1 MIPKFRAW
9 DTYEEEMLENV
20 TPLFDDSNSMIAII
34 TDFQTKGSPGTSEIE
49 IGSYDTTFN
58 WDEFP
63 YVIMQSTGLKD
74 KNGVDIFEGDIL
86 KIIEVTNEG
95 ISEYITDV
103 IWEDCSF
110 VFKSDGVDYYDSF
123 LGSFSG
129 DPNKTYPLFELL
141 VIGNV
146 WDNPELLESVQNERF

>member
-1 MIPKFRAW
+1 MIPKFRAYYAEKMW
-9 DTYEEEMLENV
+9 YVAKIDLWGDPEQTTCDLAPYLPKYDE
-20 TPLFDDSNSMIAII
+20 LFDI
-34 TDFQTKGSPGTSEIE
+34 PLIE
-49 IGSYDTTFN
+49 TAL
-58 WDEFP
+58 
-63 YVIMQSTGLKD
+63 MQSTGLKD
-74 KNGVDIFEGDIL
+74 KNGVEIFEGDIL

-110 VFKSDGVDYYDSF
+110 VFKSEGVDYYDSF
-123 LGSFSG
+123 LGAFSG

-146 WDNPELLESVQNERF
+146 WDNSKLLEEAE

>member
-9 DTYEEEMLENV
+9 DTYEKEMLENV
-20 TPLFDDSNSMIAII
+20 TPLFDDSNSMMAII
-34 TDFQTKGSPGTSEIE
+34 TDFQIKGSPGTSEIE

-74 KNGVDIFEGDIL
+74 KNGVEIFEGDIL

>member
-9 DTYEEEMLENV
+9 DKRENTMRDV
-20 TPLFDDSNSMIAII
+20 AVLHF
-34 TDFQTKGSPGTSEIE
+34 TKGGKVNSIEYWKTPSELK
-49 IGSYDTTFN
+49 SYHVRN
-58 WDEFP
+58 L
-63 YVIMQSTGLKD
+63 VLMQSTGLKD
-74 KNGVDIFEGDIL
+74 KNGVEIFEGDIL

-110 VFKSDGVDYYDSF
+110 VFKSEGVDYYDSF
-123 LGSFSG
+123 LGAFSG

-146 WDNPELLESVQNERF
+146 WDNSKLLEEAE

>member
-9 DTYEEEMLENV
+9 DKNTEDMVDVKTIDLEK
-20 TPLFDDSNSMIAII
+20 D
-34 TDFQTKGSPGTSEIE
+34 GSIGCIVDYNGINLDVSEC
-49 IGSYDTTFN
+49 
-58 WDEFP
+58 
-63 YVIMQSTGLKD
+63 VLMQSTCVKD
-74 KNGVDIFEGDIL
+74 KNGVEIFEGDIL

-110 VFKSDGVDYYDSF
+110 VFKSEGVDYYDTF
-123 LGSFSG
+123 LGAFSG
-129 DPNKTYPLFELL
+129 DPNTTYPLFELL

-146 WDNPELLESVQNERF
+146 WDNPELLEVAE

>member
-1 MIPKFRAW
+1 MIPKFRVW
-9 DTYEEEMLENV
+9 DTYEKEMLENV
-20 TPLFDDSNSMIAII
+20 TPLFDDSNSMMAII
-34 TDFQTKGSPGTSEIE
+34 TDFQIKGSPGTSEIE

-74 KNGVDIFEGDIL
+74 KNGVEIFEGDIL

-110 VFKSDGVDYYDSF
+110 VFKSEGVDYYDTF
-123 LGSFSG
+123 LGA
-129 DPNKTYPLFELL
+129 
-141 VIGNV
+141 
-146 WDNPELLESVQNERF
+146 

>member
-1 MIPKFRAW
+1 MIPKFRARDQRGNW
-9 DTYEEEMLENV
+9 HIGLLTFMFGQYAIVNESDENSV
-20 TPLFDDSNSMIAII
+20 YLIDKETV
-34 TDFQTKGSPGTSEIE
+34 G
-49 IGSYDTTFN
+49 
-58 WDEFP
+58 
-63 YVIMQSTGLKD
+63 QSTGLKD
-74 KNGVDIFEGDIL
+74 KNGVEIFEGDIL

>member
-9 DTYEEEMLENV
+9 DKKYKKMMKVNQIDFEKKTVWLEADNGDHENRH
-20 TPLFDDSNSMIAII
+20 TL
-34 TDFQTKGSPGTSEIE
+34 TR
-49 IGSYDTTFN
+49 
-58 WDEFP
+58 EFKD
-63 YVIMQSTGLKD
+63 VILMQSTGLKD
-74 KNGVDIFEGDIL
+74 KNGVEIFEGDIL

-110 VFKSDGVDYYDSF
+110 VFKSEGVDYYDSF
-123 LGSFSG
+123 LGAFSG

-146 WDNPELLESVQNERF
+146 WDNSKLLEEAE

>member
-9 DTYEEEMLENV
+9 DKRENTMRDV
-20 TPLFDDSNSMIAII
+20 AVLHF
-34 TDFQTKGSPGTSEIE
+34 TKGGKVNSIEYWKTPSELK
-49 IGSYDTTFN
+49 SYHVRN
-58 WDEFP
+58 L
-63 YVIMQSTGLKD
+63 VLMQSTGLKD
-74 KNGVDIFEGDIL
+74 KNGVEIFEGDIL

-123 LGSFSG
+123 LGAFSG
-129 DPNKTYPLFELL
+129 DPNTTYPLFELL
-141 VIGNV
+141 VIGNIHE
-146 WDNPELLESVQNERF
+146 NTELLEGTE

>member
-9 DTYEEEMLENV
+9 DKNTNDMVDVKTIDLEK
-20 TPLFDDSNSMIAII
+20 D
-34 TDFQTKGSPGTSEIE
+34 GS
-49 IGSYDTTFN
+49 IGCIVDYNGINLDVSAC
-58 WDEFP
+58 
-63 YVIMQSTGLKD
+63 VLMQSTGLKD
-74 KNGVDIFEGDIL
+74 KNGDEIFEGDIL

-110 VFKSDGVDYYDSF
+110 VFKSEGVDYYDTF
-123 LGSFSG
+123 LGAFSG
-129 DPNKTYPLFELL
+129 DPNTTYPLFELL

-146 WDNPELLESVQNERF
+146 WDNPELLEVAE

>member
-1 MIPKFRAW
+1 MVDVKTI
-9 DTYEEEMLENV
+9 DLEK
-20 TPLFDDSNSMIAII
+20 D
-34 TDFQTKGSPGTSEIE
+34 GSIGCIVDYNGINLDVSEC
-49 IGSYDTTFN
+49 
-58 WDEFP
+58 
-63 YVIMQSTGLKD
+63 VLMQSTCVKD
-74 KNGVDIFEGDIL
+74 KNGVEIFEGDIL

-110 VFKSDGVDYYDSF
+110 VFKSEGVDYYDSF
-123 LGSFSG
+123 LGAFSG

-146 WDNPELLESVQNERF
+146 WDNSKLLEEAE

>member
-9 DTYEEEMLENV
+9 DKRSKEMWKVSTLHIEDEYVDLFKKNIYEN
-20 TPLFDDSNSMIAII
+20 PLNDPWAKFGD
-34 TDFQTKGSPGTSEIE
+34 
-49 IGSYDTTFN
+49 
-58 WDEFP
+58 
-63 YVIMQSTGLKD
+63 VILMQSTGLKD
-74 KNGVDIFEGDIL
+74 KNGVEIFEGDIL

-141 VIGNV
+141 VIGNI

>member
-9 DTYEEEMLENV
+9 DKRSKEMWKVSTLHIEDEYVDLFKKNIYEN
-20 TPLFDDSNSMIAII
+20 PLNDPWAKFGD
-34 TDFQTKGSPGTSEIE
+34 
-49 IGSYDTTFN
+49 
-58 WDEFP
+58 
-63 YVIMQSTGLKD
+63 VILMQSTGLKD
-74 KNGVDIFEGDIL
+74 KNGVEIFEGDIL

-146 WDNPELLESVQNERF
+146 WDNLKLLERTE

>member
-9 DTYEEEMLENV
+9 DKRENTMRDV
-20 TPLFDDSNSMIAII
+20 AVLHF
-34 TDFQTKGSPGTSEIE
+34 TKGGKVNSIEYWKTPSELK
-49 IGSYDTTFN
+49 SYHVRN
-58 WDEFP
+58 L
-63 YVIMQSTGLKD
+63 VLMQSTGLKD
-74 KNGVDIFEGDIL
+74 KNGVEIFEGDIL

-110 VFKSDGVDYYDSF
+110 VFKSEGVDYYDSF

>member
-1 MIPKFRAW
+1 MVDVKTI
-9 DTYEEEMLENV
+9 DLEK
-20 TPLFDDSNSMIAII
+20 D
-34 TDFQTKGSPGTSEIE
+34 GSIGCIVDYNGINLDVSEC
-49 IGSYDTTFN
+49 
-58 WDEFP
+58 
-63 YVIMQSTGLKD
+63 VLMQSTGLKD
-74 KNGVDIFEGDIL
+74 KNGVEIFEGDIL

>member
-9 DTYEEEMLENV
+9 DKRSKEMWKVSTLHIEDEYADLFKKNIYEN
-20 TPLFDDSNSMIAII
+20 PLNDQWAKFEDII
-34 TDFQTKGSPGTSEIE
+34 L
-49 IGSYDTTFN
+49 
-58 WDEFP
+58 
-63 YVIMQSTGLKD
+63 MQSTGLKD
-74 KNGVDIFEGDIL
+74 KNGVEIFEGDIL

-110 VFKSDGVDYYDSF
+110 VFKSEGVDYYDSF
-123 LGSFSG
+123 LGAFSG

-146 WDNPELLESVQNERF
+146 WDNLKLLEGTE